1 VKTKNQQRKPSLN
14 HEQLSAPAP
23 IVQAAAAALEK
34 KAQRVPKSE
43 RKTRANQL
51 LDFKK
56 FNDGLMQDTAPM
68 EQPAPK
74 DSSRN
79 KAVEAVGQ
87 VMKKKIVTKLPWAQ
101 KRFDSPYSQ
110 ANIRA
115 RSLTPDQPLVT
126 PKAFLKRAGE
136 PPTETELKMKA
147 HLRKLTTQVL
157 ACTKMVKSVAFLPPT
172 AGKFYLQ
179 Q

>member
-1 VKTKNQQRKPSLN
+1 MLYLKGCLCRRDHQLHFELN
-14 HEQLSAPAP
+14 
-23 IVQAAAAALEK
+23 LEEEM
-34 KAQRVPKSE
+34 R
-43 RKTRANQL
+43 
-51 LDFKK
+51 DFY
-56 FNDGLMQDTAPM
+56 L
-68 EQPAPK
+68 
-74 DSSRN
+74 
-79 KAVEAVGQ
+79 
-87 VMKKKIVTKLPWAQ
+87 
-101 KRFDSPYSQ
+101 
-110 ANIRA
+110 A